1 MRLMVTLW
9 LVDTTV
15 LSITPGCDP
24 EDKAFSSITPGLRKE
39 VALEKFY
46 HCAKMERI
54 GVTPHTGQ
62 FEGTS

>member
-1 MRLMVTLW
+1 MRLRVTLW
-9 LVDTTV
+9 LVDTTA

-24 EDKAFSSITPGLRKE
+24 EDKTFSSITSVLTKE
-39 VALEKFY
+39 IALERFY

-54 GVTPHTGQ
+54 GVTPHIGQ